1 MNSARSI
8 LKAAALLGSILALT
22 ALTSCNTVSGLG
34 RDLEN
39 SSNAVQNATSR

>member
-8 LKAAALLGSILALT
+8 LKAAVLVGSLLAFS

-39 SSNAVQNATSR
+39 TGNALDNAARR